1 MRTELNQH
9 RAQNEELVQE
19 LNAVN
24 HHRTV
29 LRDTIEQLDREV
41 REKVDMI
48 TDLQASKGLHSSA
61 HWAVQGLEDS
71 FGASMGRGQRAS
83 TPGAGLHTEAAT
95 AAAGEV
101 EEGLQRQVLRYKARA
116 AAVDELATIYRTS
129 VLALYADGAS
139 YGAAQFGWQPHG
151 MPVDLAP
158 KTPGVHLIGEYYV
171 LAAGVESLCLYSLPD
186 T

>member
-1 MRTELNQH
+1 MLQVELDTVRTELDQF
-9 RAQNEELVQE
+9 RNENAELVQE

-41 REKVDMI
+41 REKVDMLSE
-48 TDLQASKGLHSSA
+48 LQAHKGAHTAAHSSA
-61 HWAVQGLEDS
+61 NWQTQGLDDS
-71 FGASMGRGQRAS
+71 FNAS
-83 TPGAGLHTEAAT
+83 TARGNSRSAAAGLHTDAAN

-101 EEGLQRQVLRYKARA
+101 EEGLHRQVLRFKARA

-151 MPVDLAP
+151 VPVDLAP
-158 KTPGVHLIGEYYV
+158 KTPGVHLIGKFR
-171 LAAGVESLCLYSLPD
+171 

>member
-1 MRTELNQH
+1 MLQVELDTLRTELEQH
-9 RAQNEELVQE
+9 RTENAELVQE

-29 LRDTIEQLDREV
+29 LRDTIDQLDREV

-48 TDLQASKGLHSSA
+48 TELQASGNNKHG
-61 HWAVQGLEDS
+61 VYGMDDS
-71 FGASMGRGQRAS
+71 FNANANVSAGRGGNRS
-83 TPGAGLHTEAAT
+83 SGAGLHNEAAS

-101 EEGLQRQVLRYKARA
+101 EEGLHRQVLRYKARA

-158 KTPGVHLIGEYYV
+158 KTPGVHLIGMFWNY
-171 LAAGVESLCLYSLPD
+171 LFTNAH
-186 T
+186 